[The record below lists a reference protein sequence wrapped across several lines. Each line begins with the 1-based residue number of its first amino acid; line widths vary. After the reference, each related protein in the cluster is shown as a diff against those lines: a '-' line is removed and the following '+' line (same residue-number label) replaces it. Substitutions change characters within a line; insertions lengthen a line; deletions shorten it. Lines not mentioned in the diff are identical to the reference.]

1 MSCYVIYVYIFMI
14 LCHMKKYISTHALTQ
29 CVSAYMCAPFYI
41 SICNLI
47 LHSNG
52 IIVYYPIIN
61 AYIIITVV

>member
-1 MSCYVIYVYIFMI
+1 MI